1 MLGNLFPSARTLFV
15 FFSSLFIFL
24 EKEDIPQKQSSVL
37 FCYVLLSLKMVT
49 WTLPCGIF
57 VAVERAAPKEPLVPV
72 ALKGGAPLP

>member
-24 EKEDIPQKQSSVL
+24 EKEDIPQK
-37 FCYVLLSLKMVT
+37 LLSLKMVT